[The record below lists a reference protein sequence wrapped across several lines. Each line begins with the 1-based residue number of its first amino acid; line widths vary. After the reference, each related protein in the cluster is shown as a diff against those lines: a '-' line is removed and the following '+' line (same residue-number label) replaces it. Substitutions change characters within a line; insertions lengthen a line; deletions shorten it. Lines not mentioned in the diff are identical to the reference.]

1 MDVDVETPQ
10 SDHRR
15 GTAIDQEIGLAARD
29 MKTGVEAPARA
40 KGIAAADE
48 LQMHSQQPP
57 AFGWATPAGNSSSFD
72 VLSM

>member
-1 MDVDVETPQ
+1 LT
-10 SDHRR
+10 
-15 GTAIDQEIGLAARD
+15 ARD
-29 MKTGVEAPARA
+29 MKTGVEASARA
-40 KGIAAADE
+40 KGVAATDE